1 MEMSGLRLGRVS
13 AGVVSEADRRNG
25 LEEVL
30 YVQVECGTHRTRAT
44 GADAW
49 SAWMNGNYILFPTMI
64 YVERRGGNWVA
75 KQSMLERFGMIG
87 SSAPVAASAESRSL
101 PPGMSRTGGE
111 NPRPISPATIP
122 VPSPV
127 REPQAPPARPTL
139 PLPPREDHR
148 SFKPAP
154 VPRPGANLSNAVNHL
169 LMQILTCGS
178 VLAALSL
185 LPVLITLRRG
195 KSRRNSCRG
204 AVSQSVAAG
213 TSSGPPSLLPPPLPA
228 GGPSANQEAIG
239 LTARNETLLTPAELS
254 FFHVLE
260 RLVVPRYRVSS
271 KVRLADLF
279 DVKRLPGHRAALN
292 KIIAKHVDFV
302 VCEPATSK
310 VLVAI
315 ELDDRSHER
324 EDRIERDHFV
334 NELFASNGLPLLRI
348 PVEWSYNPVAL
359 RAKLVGA
366 GLVV

>member
-1 MEMSGLRLGRVS
+1 
-13 AGVVSEADRRNG
+13 
-25 LEEVL
+25 
-30 YVQVECGTHRTRAT
+30 
-44 GADAW
+44 
-49 SAWMNGNYILFPTMI
+49 
-64 YVERRGGNWVA
+64 
-75 KQSMLERFGMIG
+75 
-87 SSAPVAASAESRSL
+87 
-101 PPGMSRTGGE
+101 
-111 NPRPISPATIP
+111 
-122 VPSPV
+122 
-127 REPQAPPARPTL
+127 
-139 PLPPREDHR
+139 
-148 SFKPAP
+148 
-154 VPRPGANLSNAVNHL
+154 
-169 LMQILTCGS
+169 
-178 VLAALSL
+178 
-185 LPVLITLRRG
+185 
-195 KSRRNSCRG
+195 
-204 AVSQSVAAG
+204 
-213 TSSGPPSLLPPPLPA
+213 
-228 GGPSANQEAIG
+228 
-239 LTARNETLLTPAELS
+239 LLTPAELS